1 MNEMINRKVLSVVLL
16 LGPALAFGQ
25 GATSYQCTMDGKQR
39 RVVILTEPG
48 VPVPCEV
55 QYHKDTEAPGQV
67 QVLWSATNHAG
78 YCEEKTQEFI
88 GKLQG
93 WGWSCAAADGT
104 SVEPE
109 LKPVAPAE
117 AGPESDPVVDPDPT
131 DEAEEVTDDTSDLE
145 PAG

>member
-1 MNEMINRKVLSVVLL
+1 MINRNVLSAFLL

-25 GATSYQCTMDGKQR
+25 GATSYQCTMDGNQR

-88 GKLQG
+88 GKLQRL
-93 WGWSCAAADGT
+93 GWSCAAADGVASEPQAEPAAT
-104 SVEPE
+104 TDSESELEPDNEPE
-109 LKPVAPAE
+109 PIDDVE
-117 AGPESDPVVDPDPT
+117 D
-131 DEAEEVTDDTSDLE
+131 VTDDTSDLE
-145 PAG
+145 PAS